1 MVRTPV
7 YEARTQLFVA
17 TRTGADT
24 SELNQGQSFSQARVQ
39 SYSAIVATSQVTQP
53 VVRQLGL
60 PYSASELAERITAEA
75 PLNTVLIN
83 IKVRDTDRVRA
94 ARIADAVAVRFI
106 GLVERL
112 ETPKKAAAA
121 PGTSQSASALSP
133 VSLGVTEKA
142 SVPKKPVSP
151 NRLLG
156 LAFGVLGGLL
166 LGGGIVTLREALD
179 TTVKTSEALGELTS
193 LPVLG
198 AIPYDKSAGRRRIA
212 IEAASTS
219 PRAEAFRKLRANL
232 QFAQVDDPPRVIVV
246 TSPLPGE
253 GKTTTSVNLAL
264 SLADAGLKTCLVDA
278 DLRRPSVAPTFG
290 LVEGAGLT
298 TVLIG
303 QARSE
308 DVMQEAAGRLAVLTS
323 GTLPPNPTE
332 LLSCG
337 RMAEVLRELADTY
350 DVVIVDSAPLLPVA
364 DTLGLSP
371 LADGV
376 LLVVSASKTGRDQI
390 VDAADSL
397 HRIGVSV
404 LGAALNMSS
413 SHKGKGYGYGYGYA
427 PTELPTPRPASG
439 TAEPVPATA
448 GEADEPA
455 TSGTPQEAAPP
466 ATAGE
471 AEKPATDETEELAA
485 GEAEET
491 VAGEAEGAGSP
502 SAAASPEAS
511 GTAQKAAAA
520 SSAGAGGP
528 VKSVARAGAGKPRK
542 PVSPG
547 AGGKPPKPVPSAAGK
562 PQKSVPSAAGEPPKP
577 VPSAAGE
584 PQESVSPAAAGTS

>member
-1 MVRTPV
+1 MDLRGYLKLLARRWPTVLICLLLGIGAAEIVTAVRTPV

-53 VVRQLGL
+53 VVRQLKL
-60 PYSASELAERITAEA
+60 PYTPSELADRITAEA

-83 IKVRDTDRVRA
+83 IKVRDTDPVRA
-94 ARIADAVAVRFI
+94 VRIADAVADRFI

-112 ETPKKAAAA
+112 ETPKKAPTAS
-121 PGTSQSASALSP
+121 GTQADASTVSP
-133 VSLGVTEKA
+133 VSLGITEKA
-142 SVPKKPVSP
+142 ALPKKPISP
-151 NRLLG
+151 NRLLS

-166 LGGGIVTLREALD
+166 FSAGIVALREALD
-179 TTVKTSEALGELTS
+179 TTVKTSEALAELTS

-198 AIPYDKSAGRRRIA
+198 AIPYDRSAGRRRIA

-219 PRAEAFRKLRANL
+219 ARAEAFRKLRANL
-232 QFAQVDDPPRVIVV
+232 QFTQVDNPPQVIVV

-264 SLADAGLKTCLVDA
+264 SLADAGLRTCLVDA

-303 QARSE
+303 QARIE
-308 DVMQEAAGRLAVLTS
+308 DVMQEAGGRLAVLTS
-323 GTLPPNPTE
+323 GVLPPNPTE
-332 LLSCG
+332 LLSCA
-337 RMAEVLRELADTY
+337 RMAEVLRELARTY
-350 DVVIVDSAPLLPVA
+350 DIVIVDSAPLLPVA

-371 LADGV
+371 LTDGV

-397 HRIGVSV
+397 RRIGVPV

-413 SHKGKGYGYGYGYA
+413 AYKGKGYGYGYA
-427 PTELPTPRPASG
+427 PTELPMPRPATG
-439 TAEPVPATA
+439 T
-448 GEADEPA
+448 
-455 TSGTPQEAAPP
+455 
-466 ATAGE
+466 
-471 AEKPATDETEELAA
+471 
-485 GEAEET
+485 EET
-491 VAGEAEGAGSP
+491 VLQA
-502 SAAASPEAS
+502 
-511 GTAQKAAAA
+511 
-520 SSAGAGGP
+520 
-528 VKSVARAGAGKPRK
+528 
-542 PVSPG
+542 
-547 AGGKPPKPVPSAAGK
+547 
-562 PQKSVPSAAGEPPKP
+562 AAGEPEEPDAPTTAGTAKNPAAGKARKP
-577 VPSAAGE
+577 AAGTAGKPAAAPAAAGE
-584 PQESVSPAAAGTS
+584 PDEPAAAGRPEQPAAPTAVGNS

>member
-1 MVRTPV
+1 MDLRGYLKLLARRWPTVLICLMLGIAAAEVVTAVRTPV

-17 TRTGADT
+17 TRSGADT

-39 SYSAIVATSQVTQP
+39 SYSAIVATRQVTQP
-53 VVRQLGL
+53 VVRQLKL
-60 PYSASELAERITAEA
+60 PYTPSELASRITAEA

-83 IKVRDTDRVRA
+83 IKVRDTDPTRA
-94 ARIADAVAVRFI
+94 ARIADAVADRFV

-112 ETPKKAAAA
+112 ETPKKAL
-121 PGTSQSASALSP
+121 TSGKKESASSVSP

-142 SVPKKPVSP
+142 AVPKKPVSP

-156 LAFGVLGGLL
+156 LALGVLGGLL
-166 LGGGIVTLREALD
+166 LSAGIVALREALD

-198 AIPYDKSAGRRRIA
+198 SIPYDKGAGRKRIA

-219 PRAEAFRKLRANL
+219 ARAEAFRKLRANL

-264 SLADAGLKTCLVDA
+264 SLADAGLRTCLVDA

-290 LVEGAGLT
+290 MIEGAGLT

-303 QARSE
+303 QGRIE
-308 DVMQEAAGRLAVLTS
+308 DVVQEAGGQLSVLAS

-350 DVVIVDSAPLLPVA
+350 DIVIVDSAPLLPVA
-364 DTLGLSP
+364 DTLGLAS
-371 LADGV
+371 LTDGV

-390 VDAADSL
+390 VDAAESL
-397 HRIGVSV
+397 SRIGVPV
-404 LGAALNMSS
+404 LGTALNMSS
-413 SHKGKGYGYGYGYA
+413 TYKGKGYGYGYGYA
-427 PTELPTPRPASG
+427 PTELPMPRPATS
-439 TAEPVPATA
+439 TE
-448 GEADEPA
+448 EPA
-455 TSGTPQEAAPP
+455 SQT
-466 ATAGE
+466 
-471 AEKPATDETEELAA
+471 AA
-485 GEAEET
+485 GEPEE
-491 VAGEAEGAGSP
+491 A
-502 SAAASPEAS
+502 
-511 GTAQKAAAA
+511 
-520 SSAGAGGP
+520 
-528 VKSVARAGAGKPRK
+528 
-542 PVSPG
+542 VSPT
-547 AGGKPPKPVPSAAGK
+547 AAGK
-562 PQKSVPSAAGEPPKP
+562 PKKPASPTAAGKPEEAASSTAVGKPKKP
-577 VPSAAGE
+577 A
-584 PQESVSPAAAGTS
+584 SPTAVGKS